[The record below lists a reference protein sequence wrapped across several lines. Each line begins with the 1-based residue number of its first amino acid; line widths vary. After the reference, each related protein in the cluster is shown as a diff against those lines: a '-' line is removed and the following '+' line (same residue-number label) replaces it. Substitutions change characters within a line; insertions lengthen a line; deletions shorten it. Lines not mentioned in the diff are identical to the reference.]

1 VHCSPN
7 ASESGF
13 SYDWQAARERI
24 LERYLEL
31 LARADSPLLHAG
43 DAALDQVK
51 GQLLGTA
58 DAVHAE
64 LSGAKAPGSSGSGAD
79 ISETIGR
86 TRASARIHP
95 SQSLR
100 AASMIFEAALPT
112 IADELREA
120 GVLAPEVTAGV
131 ALNAEILRRMS
142 AAAKA
147 YVDYLLEK
155 AQSTNRDERR
165 RLSRELHDVA
175 APAVAIGLQNLELFD
190 AYAAS
195 DPSRAAAKVV
205 AARESLIDA
214 LTTIRNLSAQS
225 RENVATNG
233 LAEAVKRY
241 VDTLPADVH
250 TEVQIE
256 GDLAG
261 LALSYAEELFLI
273 VREAVRNAVDHG
285 QPAHVAI
292 TIDVDVDQL
301 RARIVDDGSGFDV
314 AATLNGAPHVGIESM
329 YERADLLGANLAIS
343 SDPGNGTTVNLSIS
357 LPSGGAQVRTE
368 MS

>member
-1 VHCSPN
+1 
-7 ASESGF
+7 
-13 SYDWQAARERI
+13 
-24 LERYLEL
+24 
-31 LARADSPLLHAG
+31 
-43 DAALDQVK
+43 
-51 GQLLGTA
+51 
-58 DAVHAE
+58 
-64 LSGAKAPGSSGSGAD
+64 
-79 ISETIGR
+79 
-86 TRASARIHP
+86 
-95 SQSLR
+95 
-100 AASMIFEAALPT
+100 MIFEAALPT